1 MKNAIICISFI
12 VFLISLYH
20 YIKKLKLKVELA
32 FYFLWFLL
40 FACLI
45 VTADY
50 NEILLEPIVYTV
62 SLLFF
67 VILTLLPPVL
77 YHIVFS
83 YSEVKPFDRRSYY
96 LPATLFIINTFC
108 IIYFGVQK
116 DEENFTYEVVE
127 NVMTYVN
134 YITILFI
141 FPITTV
147 YFSYLSF
154 KKLKPIK
161 FSRFIKPKTAED
173 FLLVFVLLYDLYIVI
188 WIIQNYILQDSL
200 FKSFLKG
207 YYPFYFIFSYGI
219 LYKVFEKRNVLKIDE
234 NSDFQFDLEELNN
247 KLEKAILEDK
257 VFLNPKLT
265 VKILATEI
273 DSNEKYMSYLINKKY
288 DKNFSNFINEHRI
301 EFAKKILVDK
311 DYNQYTIEAI
321 GGLSGFNSK
330 SGFNTLFKKY
340 TGLTP
345 SKYKKEK
352 AL

>member
-1 MKNAIICISFI
+1 MKYAIICISFI
-12 VFLISLYH
+12 VFIISLYH
-20 YIKKLKLKVELA
+20 YIKKLKLRVELA

-50 NEILLEPIVYTV
+50 NEILIEPLVYTV

-83 YSEVKPFDRRSYY
+83 YVEVKPFDRRSYY

-116 DEENFTYEVVE
+116 DEENYTYEVVE

-154 KKLKPIK
+154 KKLKTIK
-161 FSRFIKPKTAED
+161 FSRFIKPKSAED
-173 FLLVFVLLYDLYIVI
+173 FLFVFVLLYDLYITI
-188 WIIQNYILQDSL
+188 WIIQNYILPDSI

-207 YYPFYFIFSYGI
+207 YYLFYFVFSYWI
-219 LYKVFEKRNVLKIDE
+219 LYKVFKKSNLLKTTE
-234 NSDFQFDLEELNN
+234 NSDFQFDSEELNN

-257 VFLNPKLT
+257 VFLDPNLT
-265 VKILATEI
+265 VKNLAKTI

-288 DKNFSNFINEHRI
+288 NKNFSNFINGHRI
-301 EFAKKILVDK
+301 EYAKKILLEK
-311 DYNQYTIEAI
+311 EYKQYTIEAI

-330 SGFNTLFKKY
+330 SGFNTIFKKS

-345 SKYKKEK
+345 SQYKKEK

>member
-1 MKNAIICISFI
+1 M
-12 VFLISLYH
+12 
-20 YIKKLKLKVELA
+20 ELA

-45 VTADY
+45 VSADY
-50 NEILLEPIVYTV
+50 NEILIEPIIYTV
-62 SLLFF
+62 SLMFF

-83 YSEVKPFDRRSYY
+83 SLEVKPFDKRSYY
-96 LPATLFIINTFC
+96 LPATLFIVNTFC
-108 IIYFGVQK
+108 VIYFGVQK

-161 FSRFIKPKTAED
+161 FSRFIKPKSTED

-188 WIIQNYILQDSL
+188 WVFQNYILPDSL

-207 YYPFYFIFSYGI
+207 YYLFYFVFSYWI
-219 LYKVFEKRNVLKIDE
+219 LYKVFKKSNLLNIDE

-265 VKILATEI
+265 VKLLATQI

-330 SGFNTLFKKY
+330 SGFNTFFKKY

-345 SKYKKEK
+345 SQYKKEK
-352 AL
+352 VL